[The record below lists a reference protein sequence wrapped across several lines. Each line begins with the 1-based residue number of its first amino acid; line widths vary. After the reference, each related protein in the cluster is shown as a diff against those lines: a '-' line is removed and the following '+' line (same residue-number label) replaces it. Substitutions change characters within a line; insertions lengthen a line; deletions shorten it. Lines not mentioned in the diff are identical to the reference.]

1 MGKCYR
7 FARELLVMGLLR
19 ARGFDRGVVL
29 KSLAD
34 LFGPLAEATEEED
47 FLWTDYY
54 NSEMG
59 EGIQRSYILFREPVD
74 PSRLAEIK
82 LATNNL
88 ELASGVEGRRK
99 VNLDPGML
107 APGRFSLA
115 TTKDRAHR
123 IPLGSGIYAELT
135 LIYQKGEFCSLP
147 WTYPDWASP
156 KTRELLKRWR
166 GGAVSAYKTESN
178 RMP

>member
-1 MGKCYR
+1 MGNRYS

-19 ARGFDRGVVL
+19 TREFDREVVL
-29 KSLAD
+29 KVLAD
-34 LFGPLAEATEEED
+34 HFGPVEEATEEED

-54 NSEMG
+54 NAEMG
-59 EGIQRSYILFREPVD
+59 EGIQRSYILFREPAD
-74 PSRLAEIK
+74 PSLLAEIK
-82 LATNNL
+82 LATNGL
-88 ELASGVEGRRK
+88 ERSFGTEGKRK
-99 VNLDPGML
+99 VNIDPGML

-156 KTRELLKRWR
+156 KTRGLLKKWR
-166 GGAVSAYKTESN
+166 VGAVSIYKAESN
-178 RMP
+178 RVP